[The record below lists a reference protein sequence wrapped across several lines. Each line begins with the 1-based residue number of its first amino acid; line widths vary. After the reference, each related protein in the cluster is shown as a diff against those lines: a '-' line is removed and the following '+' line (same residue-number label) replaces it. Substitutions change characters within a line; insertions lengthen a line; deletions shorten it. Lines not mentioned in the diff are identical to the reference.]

1 MPLYRYE
8 ATDSKGQ
15 TVYGVLSAHD
25 ENELRD
31 ELGSRGYR
39 LVAVHST
46 GDQASVTPR
55 RPRLRANAASK
66 ALLFRQLASL
76 SRAGISPYAALADLG
91 ARLTDPALKSVCI
104 QMSETVRA
112 GQTLSEAM
120 EQYPSLFPAHIVA
133 TVRAGET
140 GGFLDIALD
149 EIGLEYEQ
157 EVAFYKG
164 VWLPKALVLQAILA
178 IALAQPLFPT
188 LFPNNQLNRYL
199 ALVFLRNI
207 PIAVAFVLAVR
218 AMWSRLRR
226 PENAERRDRWTL
238 SLPVFGDLSRQ
249 RSLAAFIRM
258 LRRLY
263 GAGLMPTQ
271 AWEGATYVVA
281 NSVIRERLKE
291 ASNLM
296 QQGLPLHE
304 AFRATGLFTS
314 EVEQL
319 IATGVVSGEVIEML
333 DRVAEYY
340 QRNLEHA
347 FEQSR
352 FWMFRLALALFM
364 ALSGLVVILMAKTYF
379 DAVFNFTKGWTE

>member
-1 MPLYRYE
+1 
-8 ATDSKGQ
+8 
-15 TVYGVLSAHD
+15 
-25 ENELRD
+25 
-31 ELGSRGYR
+31 
-39 LVAVHST
+39 
-46 GDQASVTPR
+46 
-55 RPRLRANAASK
+55 
-66 ALLFRQLASL
+66 
-76 SRAGISPYAALADLG
+76 
-91 ARLTDPALKSVCI
+91 
-104 QMSETVRA
+104 
-112 GQTLSEAM
+112 
-120 EQYPSLFPAHIVA
+120 
-133 TVRAGET
+133 
-140 GGFLDIALD
+140 
-149 EIGLEYEQ
+149 
-157 EVAFYKG
+157 
-164 VWLPKALVLQAILA
+164 VLQAILA